1 MALSQTRLLPP
12 NITTALHRPPSSAM
26 AVTLAIRR
34 VAGQDV
40 RHRGLTAA
48 AAATAA
54 ATAAAA
60 TATAAAGTL
69 FCGCAAAVMVGALVV
84 GFWVGFCV
92 GNGVGCCVGVSGN
105 DLASVDVIWEAGRRE
120 GEGREK
126 REDEGF
132 GELHFEG
139 SESG

>member
-12 NITTALHRPPSSAM
+12 NIPPALHRPPSSAM

-40 RHRGLTAA
+40 RHRGLTA
-48 AAATAA
+48 TAA

-69 FCGCAAAVMVGALVV
+69 LCGCAAAMMVGALVV

-120 GEGREK
+120 GEGGER

-132 GELHFEG
+132 GDLHFEG

>member
-1 MALSQTRLLPP
+1 
-12 NITTALHRPPSSAM
+12 M

-40 RHRGLTAA
+40 RHRGLTA
-48 AAATAA
+48 TAA

-60 TATAAAGTL
+60 TATAAATAAAAGTL
-69 FCGCAAAVMVGALVV
+69 LCGCAAAVMVGALVV
-84 GFWVGFCV
+84 SFWVGFCV
-92 GNGVGCCVGVSGN
+92 DNGVGCCVGVSGN

-120 GEGREK
+120 GEGGEK

-132 GELHFEG
+132 GELHFKG